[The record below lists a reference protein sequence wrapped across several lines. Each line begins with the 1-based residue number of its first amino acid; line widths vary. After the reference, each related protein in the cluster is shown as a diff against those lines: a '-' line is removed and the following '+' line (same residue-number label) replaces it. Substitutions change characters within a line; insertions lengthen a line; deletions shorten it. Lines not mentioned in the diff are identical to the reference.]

1 MNNEYEMITLDF
13 EDGATVECE
22 AMGIFEVEGN
32 EYIAFLPVEEGE
44 GVEEGDVYLYRYK
57 EVSEEEFEIEDIESE
72 EEFEKV
78 AAEFDK
84 IMSEEEAE
92 E

>member
-1 MNNEYEMITLDF
+1 MNGEYEMITLDF

-22 AMGIFEVEGN
+22 AMGIFEVEGK

-44 GVEEGDVYLYRYK
+44 GVEEGDVYLYRYN

-84 IMSEEEAE
+84 IMNEEETE